1 MTTSVKYWDRM
12 ANHYSKSPISD
23 QQVYEKKLAIT
34 RQYLKPQSEVLEFGC
49 GTGSTAMLHSPFV
62 NHIHAIDVSKRMLG
76 IAKAKIDGEHIKN
89 ISFEQSSIE
98 EFDAPEASYDAVL
111 GLSILHLLENRKAAI
126 SKAHKMLKPGG
137 VFITSTMCGGNSFSL
152 MRLLIKIGGF
162 IGLLPK
168 VSYFSQGSLQMS
180 IQDAGFQLTHIWK
193 PDNSDAVFIVA
204 TKTE

>member
-1 MTTSVKYWDRM
+1 MTTSAKYWDRM
-12 ANHYSKSPISD
+12 ANSYSKSPISN

-34 RQYLKPQSEVLEFGC
+34 RQYLKPESEVMEFGC

-62 NHIHAIDVSKRMLG
+62 KHIHAIDVSKRMLD
-76 IAKAKIDGEHIKN
+76 IAKAKIDGENIKN

-98 EFDAPEASYDAVL
+98 DFEVADESYDAVL
-111 GLSILHLLENRKAAI
+111 GLSILHLLENRKAAT
-126 SKAHKMLKPGG
+126 ARVFKMLKPGG
-137 VFITSTMCGGNSFSL
+137 VFVTSTMCASSSFSF
-152 MRLLIKIGGF
+152 MRLLLKIGAS

-168 VSYFSQGSLQMS
+168 VSFFSQGSLQMS

-204 TKTE
+204 TKPE